1 MTSMDYNPNIE
12 ILEGEV
18 NSMDRD
24 EILKR
29 NKQFVKKDEGE
40 QYVEMSARRFG
51 EIGLC
56 IFFIALIVYK
66 FVKGLPTGDLL
77 AVFWGY
83 LGVGYIYKYRFLKTK
98 SSLISAVCGM
108 IAAIVFTLAY
118 ILQTW

>member
-1 MTSMDYNPNIE
+1 MDKE
-12 ILEGEV
+12 
-18 NSMDRD
+18 

-29 NKQFVKKDEGE
+29 NKLSNTKDEGE
-40 QYVEMSARRFG
+40 QYIEMKARRYG

-56 IFFIALIVYK
+56 TFFILLILYK
-66 FVKGLPTGDLL
+66 MINNIPTNDLL

-83 LGVGYIYKYRFLKTK
+83 LGVGYIYKYRYLKTK

-108 IAAIVFTLAY
+108 LAAIAFALAY